1 LGTINHTP
9 PLEAHHII
17 PLELMDS
24 PIVQSAALD
33 GFHINDIINGIGL
46 ESPSLHNGSHPKYTD
61 YVIQLIEKWEGRN
74 SGYTSQQ
81 ANEYLQQTLIKTV
94 KAEIYNAQRLGK
106 RLEEHFSTLL

>member
-1 LGTINHTP
+1 
-9 PLEAHHII
+9 
-17 PLELMDS
+17 MDS

-61 YVIQLIEKWEGRN
+61 YVNRLIQQRESRN

-81 ANEYLQQTLIKTV
+81 ANNYLQQTLIRTV
-94 KAEIYNAQRLGK
+94 KTEIYNAQRLGRK
-106 RLEEHFSTLL
+106 LEDHFSTLL